1 MTEIDLKTDEKM
13 EESPKVQRKSLKSY
27 TSMVLQESSL
37 TAVSHIAVSQSTCR
51 RLFKI
56 FVLLTCFAGFFYQSY
71 TFLCHIFQY
80 PTIVD
85 IRIENPKLIEMPGLT
100 FCNNNGI
107 NRKKFCVKFPE
118 RCFEA
123 DENFCFKYPS
133 YCEANQT
140 TMVPHKEYYSL
151 VNNLTAT
158 DLLELGHDI
167 DELVRQSGFE
177 DVDPEGPFIRAKTIF
192 GMGRMGC
199 YSLFSIV
206 DSPKKP
212 RTTKIKNMVGSPAM
226 ILIFNLR
233 EDTEFIPGHKTGMFF
248 SVHSPYEGNNPTR
261 KGIFLQPG
269 KTYKVYVNT
278 DVEAFSYI
286 GGFIGVWLGISLVE
300 VADFVESMFR
310 ILRYAL
316 KKKEE

>member
-1 MTEIDLKTDEKM
+1 
-13 EESPKVQRKSLKSY
+13 
-27 TSMVLQESSL
+27 MVLQESSL
-37 TAVSHIAVSQSTCR
+37 TAVSHIAISQSTCR

-56 FVLLTCFAGFFYQSY
+56 LVLLTCFAGFFYQSY

-107 NRKKFCVKFPE
+107 NRKNSAQNFRNAALKRMKIFVLNILLTVK
-118 RCFEA
+118 
-123 DENFCFKYPS
+123 
-133 YCEANQT
+133 ANQT

-167 DELVRQSGFE
+167 DELVRQSGFK

-206 DSPKKP
+206 DSPKEP

-233 EDTEFIPGHKTGMFF
+233 EDTEFIPGHKTGLFF

-278 DVEAFSYI
+278 EKELLLPYPYETDCLDYTELWRSRNKTGPRIQEIVPHECRQSY
-286 GGFIGVWLGISLVE
+286 GIVVLLQ
-300 VADFVESMFR
+300 AR
-310 ILRYAL
+310 
-316 KKKEE
+316 